1 MKKSIGCPAD
11 GIEGFRL
18 FMTGNKDKPM
28 ETNLIP
34 DDIMK

>member
-18 FMTGNKDKPM
+18 FMIGQKEKPLDS
-28 ETNLIP
+28 NLIP
-34 DDIMK
+34 DDVMR